1 MPEGSNSS
9 LRRLLAFNRTS
20 YALLSGF
27 VLVVA
32 LVIYIWQPLVQEYLG
47 QIDPSVPLWRQV
59 DWLLI
64 GIFTFMTL
72 VIMAGAD
79 LRRDLRTVLVGLIGG
94 LVIESWGTQTL
105 LWTYYTAERPPLWI
119 IPAWP
124 IAALAIDRLARLAD
138 RLLPGSATRR
148 LERAFWLIFPGFYG
162 LMLIYIW
169 PTLDQSLTW
178 LALLTCALL
187 IIFPGSRRLMTL
199 NFLAGAALG
208 YFLERWGTTRLC
220 WTYYTLQTPPLFAV
234 LAHGLAAAAFW
245 RAREALG
252 WLKQVGFQKLS
263 PQMNTENADEK

>member
-1 MPEGSNSS
+1 MTEHPPAP

-20 YALLSGF
+20 YTLLSGF

-105 LWTYYTAERPPLWI
+105 LWV
-119 IPAWP
+119 
-124 IAALAIDRLARLAD
+124 
-138 RLLPGSATRR
+138 S
-148 LERAFWLIFPGFYG
+148 
-162 LMLIYIW
+162 
-169 PTLDQSLTW
+169 
-178 LALLTCALL
+178 
-187 IIFPGSRRLMTL
+187 
-199 NFLAGAALG
+199 
-208 YFLERWGTTRLC
+208 
-220 WTYYTLQTPPLFAV
+220 
-234 LAHGLAAAAFW
+234 
-245 RAREALG
+245 
-252 WLKQVGFQKLS
+252 
-263 PQMNTENADEK
+263 